1 MGNKFKISSRIKT
14 IPADPVLSRLMFSKS
29 ANDKINCLED
39 IKNLKLAC

>member
-14 IPADPVLSRLMFSKS
+14 IPADPVLSRLMFSK
-29 ANDKINCLED
+29 INCLED